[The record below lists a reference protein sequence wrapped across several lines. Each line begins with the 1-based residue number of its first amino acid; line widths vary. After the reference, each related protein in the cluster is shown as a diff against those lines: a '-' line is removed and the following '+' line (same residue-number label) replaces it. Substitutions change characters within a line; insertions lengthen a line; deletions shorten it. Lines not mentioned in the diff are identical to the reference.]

1 LTQPF
6 VSLAAAMI
14 ARNMRAGGLPAWQR
28 SRGNVVSLFDLAKP
42 VGLIAVV
49 AVAAFAARPAA
60 AQLSLGSPDEP
71 PRLEGG
77 GEYHFG
83 DVIIPYFS
91 PFLGL
96 EATTSGATYAY
107 FGFGFDINVTPNWVI
122 TPNGAAGVFQGG
134 DGTRLGSWWE
144 FRTGLEVDY
153 KFADQTRLGVAV
165 HHMSNAGL
173 TKLNPGEQSIVLT
186 YQVPLRW

>member
-1 LTQPF
+1 
-6 VSLAAAMI
+6 M
-14 ARNMRAGGLPAWQR
+14 
-28 SRGNVVSLFDLAKP
+28 SLFDLAKP

-77 GEYHFG
+77 VGVFDLTPSAHHKNAATAGDVRGEYHFG